1 MKRSIRKRQENAVGN
16 KYMDLLKVCMKAH
29 QQDRIC
35 ITCAATHGCHMMDI
49 WPYTIGC
56 HHTRDNTCTQRVDIT
71 IGHHTKPFA
80 KAIYVCVCEQQLMAT
95 TAICSLLQDAYMI
108 LQWHRARA
116 AVLCHIIT
124 SVLVADSPHQYKVG
138 LLHKPMC

>member
-56 HHTRDNTCTQRVDIT
+56 HHTRDNTTRRVDIT

-108 LQWHRARA
+108 LYNNGIEHELQCFAI
-116 AVLCHIIT
+116 L
-124 SVLVADSPHQYKVG
+124 SHQYS
-138 LLHKPMC
+138 